1 MAKEGGEIFMRI
13 GIQEL
18 LVIFIVA
25 LIVLGPDKLPVYAQK
40 LGEALKEFRKI
51 SADATKD
58 IRESI
63 VEPLDKAKRPLQE
76 ALEPVTQLENDVRDN
91 VKELQKS
98 FSDIGKAPVI
108 PHEQATESDKTP
120 DAEANIPLPIINS
133 ETSQQENKE
142 DT

>member
-1 MAKEGGEIFMRI
+1 MRI

-63 VEPLDKAKRPLQE
+63 VEPLDEAKRPLQE

-108 PHEQATESDKTP
+108 PREQAAESDKTP

>member
-1 MAKEGGEIFMRI
+1 MRI

-63 VEPLDKAKRPLQE
+63 VEPLDEAKRPLQE